1 MADDNKAQ
9 ITLSAVDKT
18 KAAFD
23 SARRNFESL
32 KAAGEGMLPIFG
44 SLGLA
49 VTAAFE
55 GISLKNAIDAADEL
69 SKLSQKTGIAI
80 EDLSALKYAGDLS
93 NVSIDDL
100 ATGIKKLGNNMAAAA
115 GGNKEIAAVFTAI
128 GVSATTTAGQLRNTD
143 DVLSDI
149 ADRFASYQDGAG
161 KAALA
166 TELFGKNGAA
176 LIPLL
181 NVGRAG
187 LADMKDEA
195 EKLGIVI
202 GDKLG
207 KEAEAF
213 NDNLT
218 RLNAAVRGAKI
229 SLASELLPTL
239 DATLEAFVRNTK
251 AAGLFKG
258 ALLTIGEGLSQRL
271 GLDELGQLQSK
282 ASSTSD
288 EIGRVTNQ
296 MVGLSNILEREP
308 GNEAAR
314 RRYETLRG
322 TLKNLQGQARQTG
335 DEIKALANKQTASV
349 KVPDAPGTTPPP
361 TVRKGVD
368 ASAANELAT
377 LKKNLDGRL
386 QAIQQ
391 NLGQEQD
398 LLKFNET
405 FTQAVYNAGNTS
417 LAAFYQVQDALRQRN
432 LDEQKQALN
441 DSIAAELAYQAKLPK
456 DDTAAAA
463 RAESQNKIAAA
474 RAKIA
479 AAEREALQAADLSKV
494 ERPAALDAQ
503 KRQVDAFNATLQDM
517 IDGGRTR
524 AAELADIAAR
534 VEAARQVLV
543 KGGADDATVQ
553 AQTSALRAQLTLQH
567 DFNLA
572 RDEFARITDRAGAAE
587 EALAL
592 VQKSSGAGLLE
603 SEQQIHAL
611 REQELTQ
618 LGKLLDTTRA
628 LASVNPQNDAL
639 QKSLRDLELA
649 YGRLKEAADPTKLRL
664 DGAADNIGDA
674 IASGL
679 SRANTEGK
687 TLRQTIV
694 GIGLNISDI
703 FEKELVT
710 EPLKKSIAEF
720 VKGTG
725 GQGLGENLIGS
736 LGRAIGLLPANK
748 NGAAASS
755 ADPTTQ
761 LSASLSALQASGVDP
776 ATEALTRL
784 QQAADAASGALGG
797 ATSGTPGFGPAG
809 GYDFGGTNTTGEQ
822 SIKQLFQNVD
832 DAQAGASKSTDAL
845 GKSTDATELA
855 LARLAASA
863 SQSGSALSLLPQIV
877 SLISSAATTSS
888 AAGGASA
895 GGGGLFGWFGS
906 LFGGGTTSGGGMGS
920 YVSGATGSASTV
932 GMSLHSGGIVG
943 TAGKR
948 VTIDAGA
955 IQYAARYHG
964 GGIAGLKPDEVPAV
978 LMGGPKGKREEV
990 LHASDPRHSD
1000 NGGMRRSGDTYQ
1012 SFDMRGLTVDSHGAM
1027 DRMAEERAARNIARK
1042 AQTYLSRRGS

>member
-9 ITLSAVDKT
+9 ITLSAVDRT

-23 SARRNFESL
+23 TARRNFDSL
-32 KAAGEGMLPIFG
+32 KAAGQGMLPIFG

-128 GVSATTTAGQLRNTD
+128 GVSATTTSGALRNTD
-143 DVLSDI
+143 DVLGDI
-149 ADRFASYQDGAG
+149 ADRFAGYQDGAG

-176 LIPLL
+176 LIPFL
-181 NVGRAG
+181 NAGRAG

-202 GDKLG
+202 GGKLG

-218 RLNAAVRGAKI
+218 RMNAAVRGAKI

-239 DATLEAFVRNTK
+239 GATLEAFVRNTK
-251 AAGLFKG
+251 AAGLFTG

-282 ASSTSD
+282 AASTSD

-322 TLKNLQGQARQTG
+322 TLKNLQGQAQQTG
-335 DEIKALANKQTASV
+335 DAIKALANTQTASV
-349 KVPDAPGTTPPP
+349 KVPDEPGTAPPP
-361 TVRKGVD
+361 IVQKGVD
-368 ASAANELAT
+368 ASAANALAT

-405 FTQAVYNAGNTS
+405 FTQAVYNNGNTS

-432 LDEQKQALN
+432 LEEQKQALN
-441 DSIAAELAYQAKLPK
+441 DSIAAELAYQAKLSK
-456 DDTAAAA
+456 DDTGNAA

-503 KRQVDAFNATLQDM
+503 QRQVDAFNAAMQDI

-543 KGGADDATVQ
+543 KGGADDASVQ

-567 DFNLA
+567 DFNVA

-611 REQELTQ
+611 REQELAQ

-664 DGAADNIGDA
+664 DGAAATIGDA
-674 IASGL
+674 LANGL
-679 SRANTEGK
+679 NRANTEGK
-687 TLRQTIV
+687 NLKQILG
-694 GIGLNISDI
+694 GIGTQIADI
-703 FEKELVT
+703 VEREVITK
-710 EPLKKSIAEF
+710 PLSQSIANF
-720 VKGTG
+720 VKGAG
-725 GQGLGENLIGS
+725 GQGAGENLIGKLFGLNS
-736 LGRAIGLLPANK
+736 PKSSAIA
-748 NGAAASS
+748 
-755 ADPTTQ
+755 ADPTAQ
-761 LSASLSALQASGVDP
+761 LSASLTALQASGVDP
-776 ATEALTRL
+776 ATEALARL
-784 QQAADAASGALGG
+784 QQAADGASGALGG

-809 GYDFGGTNTTGEQ
+809 GYEFGGTNTTGEQ
-822 SIKQLFQNVD
+822 SIKQLFKNVD
-832 DAQAGASKSTDAL
+832 EAQSGASKSTDAL
-845 GKSTDATELA
+845 GKATGATELA
-855 LARLAASA
+855 LTRLAASA
-863 SQSGSALSLLPQIV
+863 GQGGSALSLLPQIV
-877 SLISSAATTSS
+877 SLISSAATSIS

-895 GGGGLFGWFGS
+895 GGGGLFGWLGS
-906 LFGGGTTSGGGMGS
+906 LFGGGTTSGGMGS

-943 TAGKR
+943 TAGTR

-955 IQYAARYHG
+955 SQYAARYHG